1 MHLNDSQF
9 AVVIFLLIIVVSLAS
24 GFGAGILYQRSH
36 QLCYI
41 ELKGEGTDTHR
52 IEGSLR

>member
-1 MHLNDSQF
+1 MKLNDSQF
-9 AVVIFLLIIVVSLAS
+9 AVLIFLLIVGLVAAAA
-24 GFGAGILYQRSH
+24 FGAGVLFQRSH

-41 ELKGEGTDTHR
+41 ELKGEGTDIHK